1 MMQGVKV
8 LKLAYLLGGIT
19 DLLVFLMM
27 VFPQFATA
35 FWGIEGFTEEY
46 YFAMGMGAPLM
57 LAWTLLLLWAYK
69 KPIERRFVA
78 PLTILVILGIAVT
91 NTLMVDR
98 GLFTITG
105 MLPSFII
112 QGILLI
118 GFSVGYVFTEPEKLG
133 TAMSAKKIEKN
144 KTK

>member
-8 LKLAYLLGGIT
+8 LKLAYLLGAIT

-57 LAWTLLLLWAYK
+57 FAWTLLLLWAYK
-69 KPIERRFVA
+69 EPIERRFVA
-78 PLTILVILGIAVT
+78 PLTILVIIGIAIT
-91 NTLMVDR
+91 NTIMTTR
-98 GLFTITG
+98 GLFTTTG
-105 MLPSFII
+105 IIPSFII
-112 QGILLI
+112 QGILLLA
-118 GFSVGYVFTEPEKLG
+118 FSVGYVFTKPEKLG
-133 TAMSAKKIEKN
+133 
-144 KTK
+144 